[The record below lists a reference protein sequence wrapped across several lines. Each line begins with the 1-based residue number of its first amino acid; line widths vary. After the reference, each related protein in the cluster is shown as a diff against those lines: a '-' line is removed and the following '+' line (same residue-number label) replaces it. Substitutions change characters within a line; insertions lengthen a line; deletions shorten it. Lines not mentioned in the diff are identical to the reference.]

1 MGSRADSLSP
11 RKEEVLRAVVECYIA
26 GASPVGSGTVYESQD
41 FGVSPATIR
50 KEMLA
55 LEQSGYLQQPH
66 TSSGRVPTE
75 AGYRYF
81 VDALM
86 APYSLGPVEGRQISE
101 FFEHAHG
108 ELGSVLA
115 SLSGLLA
122 EVTRCAAV
130 VVGPRAD
137 SAVVRSVQLV
147 ELSGHVVLLVAVL
160 STGAV
165 EQRALELDAAPD
177 AADVDQAAEVLSR
190 TLVGRPVD
198 TEVPVEGLPAGVARL
213 VSVAAAA
220 LRAVEGGLAEHLFV
234 GGHATVVRSFGAVET
249 AQRILTLL
257 ERHYAVVSLL
267 RDIVDRGMQVAI
279 GGETGLVPL
288 SECSV
293 VVSPYLV
300 EGRRAGSIAVLGPT
314 HLNYPQA
321 MATVAVIS
329 RQLGR
334 MLSGGQG

>member
-1 MGSRADSLSP
+1 MATRTDALSP
-11 RKEEVLRAVVECYIA
+11 RKEEILRAVVECYIA
-26 GASPVGSGTVYESQD
+26 SASPVGSGTVSDSQD

-55 LEQSGYLQQPH
+55 LEQSGHLHQPH

-86 APYSLGPVEGRQISE
+86 EPYRLGSVEGRQISE
-101 FFEHAHG
+101 FFDHAHG

-115 SLSGLLA
+115 SLSSLLA
-122 EVTRCAAV
+122 DVTRCTAV

-147 ELSGHVVLLVAVL
+147 EISSHVVLVVAVL

-165 EQRALELDAAPD
+165 EQRALELDSAPD
-177 AADVDQAAEVLSR
+177 RRDIEHAADVLAR
-190 TLVGRPVD
+190 ILVGEPVD
-198 TEVPVEGLPAGVARL
+198 AEVPVDGLPPAVGRL
-213 VSVAAAA
+213 VASAADA
-220 LRAVEGGLAEHLFV
+220 LRGGVGGHTEHLFV
-234 GGHATVVRSFGAVET
+234 GGHATVVRSFGTVET
-249 AQRILTLL
+249 AQRILALL
-257 ERHYAVVSLL
+257 ERQYAVVSLL
-267 RDIVDRGMQVAI
+267 RDIVDRGMRVAI

-293 VVSPYLV
+293 VVSPYMV

-334 MLSGGQG
+334 MLSSG

>member
-1 MGSRADSLSP
+1 MGLRSDALSP

-26 GASPVGSGTVYESQD
+26 GASPVGSGTVYDSQD

-55 LEQSGYLQQPH
+55 LEQAGFLHQPH

-86 APYSLGPVEGRQISE
+86 EPYSLGPVEGQQISE
-101 FFEHAHG
+101 FFEQAHG

-115 SLSGLLA
+115 SLSVLMA
-122 EVTRCAAV
+122 DVTRCAAV

-147 ELSGHVVLLVAVL
+147 ELSSHVLLLVAVL

-165 EQRALELDAAPD
+165 EQRALELDAAPST
-177 AADVDQAAEVLSR
+177 ADIDHAAEVLAR
-190 TLVGRPVD
+190 ALVGKPAVA
-198 TEVPVEGLPAGVARL
+198 EIPVEGLPR
-213 VSVAAAA
+213 SVAGLVAVAADA
-220 LRAVEGGLAEHLFV
+220 LRGAEGGLAEHLFV

-249 AQRILTLL
+249 AQRILALL

-267 RDIVDRGMQVAI
+267 RNIVDRGMQVAI
-279 GGETGLVPL
+279 GGETGLVSL
-288 SECSV
+288 SDCSV

-300 EGRRAGSIAVLGPT
+300 EGHQAGSIAVLGPT

-334 MLSGGQG
+334 MLSGG

>member
-1 MGSRADSLSP
+1 MGSRAGVLSP
-11 RKEEVLRAVVECYIA
+11 RKEEILRAVVECYIA
-26 GASPVGSGTVYESQD
+26 SASPVGSGTVCDSQD
-41 FGVSPATIR
+41 FGVSPATVR

-55 LEQSGYLQQPH
+55 LEHSGYLHQPH

-75 AGYRYF
+75 TGYRYF
-81 VDALM
+81 VDSLM
-86 APYSLGPVEGRQISE
+86 EPYSLGAVEGRQIAE
-101 FFEHAHG
+101 FFDHAHG
-108 ELGSVLA
+108 ELGSILA
-115 SLSGLLA
+115 SLSSLLA
-122 EVTRCAAV
+122 DVTRCAAV

-137 SAVVRSVQLV
+137 TAVVRSIQLV
-147 ELSGHVVLLVAVL
+147 ELSSHVVLVVAVL

-165 EQRALELDAAPD
+165 EQRALELDFPPAG
-177 AADVDQAAEVLSR
+177 ADIEQAAEALGR
-190 TLVGRPVD
+190 GLVGRPID
-198 TEVPVEGLPAGVARL
+198 SEVPVAALPAVVGRL
-213 VSVAAAA
+213 VTSAAEA
-220 LRAVEGGLAEHLFV
+220 LRGAGGGLAEHLFV

-249 AQRILTLL
+249 AQRVLTLL
-257 ERHYAVVSLL
+257 ERQYAVISLL
-267 RDIVDRGMQVAI
+267 RDITERGMRVAI

-300 EGRRAGSIAVLGPT
+300 EGQTAGSIAVLGPT

-334 MLSGGQG
+334 MLSSG

>member
-1 MGSRADSLSP
+1 MGSRSDALSP
-11 RKEEVLRAVVECYIA
+11 RKEEILRAVVECYIA
-26 GASPVGSGTVYESQD
+26 GASPVGSGTVCDSQD
-41 FGVSPATIR
+41 FGVSPATVR
-50 KEMLA
+50 KEMLS
-55 LEQSGYLQQPH
+55 LEQSGYLHQPH
-66 TSSGRVPTE
+66 TSSGRMPTE

-86 APYSLGPVEGRQISE
+86 EPYSLGPVEDRQIRE
-101 FFEHAHG
+101 FFERAHG
-108 ELGSVLA
+108 ELGSVLM
-115 SLSGLLA
+115 SLSSLLSD
-122 EVTRCAAV
+122 VTRCAAV

-147 ELSGHVVLLVAVL
+147 PISGHVLLVVAVL

-165 EQRALELDAAPD
+165 EQRALELDSAPHRD
-177 AADVDQAAEVLSR
+177 DVDYAADVLARS
-190 TLVGRPVD
+190 LVGGPIYAD
-198 TEVPVEGLPAGVARL
+198 VPLEGLAAPVARL
-213 VSVAAAA
+213 VASAADA
-220 LRAVEGGLAEHLFV
+220 LRDGAGGLAEHLFV
-234 GGHATVVRSFGAVET
+234 GGHATVVRSFGEVQV
-249 AQRILTLL
+249 AQRILGLL

-267 RDIVDRGMQVAI
+267 ADIVDRGMRVAI

-300 EGRRAGSIAVLGPT
+300 EGRRAGTVAVLGPT

-321 MATVAVIS
+321 MATVAVTS

-334 MLSGGQG
+334 MLSGG

>member
-1 MGSRADSLSP
+1 MGSRTDALPP
-11 RKEEVLRAVVECYIA
+11 RKEEILRAVVECYIA
-26 GASPVGSGTVYESQD
+26 GASPVGSGTVCESQD

-50 KEMLA
+50 KEMLS
-55 LEQSGYLQQPH
+55 LEQSGYLHQPH

-86 APYSLGPVEGRQISE
+86 EPYSLGPVEGRQISE

-108 ELGSVLA
+108 ELGSVLT
-115 SLSGLLA
+115 SLSSLLA
-122 EVTRCAAV
+122 DVTRCAAV

-147 ELSGHVVLLVAVL
+147 EISSHVLLVVAVL

-165 EQRALELDAAPD
+165 EQPALELDVAPD
-177 AADVDQAAEVLSR
+177 RGDVEHAADVLARA
-190 TLVGRPVD
+190 LVGRPVD
-198 TEVPVEGLPAGVARL
+198 AEVPVEGLPVAVGRL
-213 VSVAAAA
+213 VASAADA
-220 LRAVEGGLAEHLFV
+220 LRGGVGGLAEHLFV
-234 GGHATVVRSFGAVET
+234 GGHATVVRSFGAVDT
-249 AQRILTLL
+249 AQRILGLL

-267 RDIVDRGMQVAI
+267 RDIVDRGMRVAI

-321 MATVAVIS
+321 MATVAVTS
-329 RQLGR
+329 RQLGQ
-334 MLSGGQG
+334 MLSSG

>member
-1 MGSRADSLSP
+1 MGSRSDALSP

-26 GASPVGSGTVYESQD
+26 GASPVGSGTVYDSQD

-55 LEQSGYLQQPH
+55 LEQAGYLHQPH

-86 APYSLGPVEGRQISE
+86 EPYSLGPVEGRQISE
-101 FFEHAHG
+101 FFEQAHG

-115 SLSGLLA
+115 SLSVLLA
-122 EVTRCAAV
+122 DVTRCAAV

-147 ELSGHVVLLVAVL
+147 ELSSHVVLLVAVL

-165 EQRALELDAAPD
+165 EQRALELDAAPSV
-177 AADVDQAAEVLSR
+177 ADIDHAAEVLAR
-190 TLVGRPVD
+190 ALVGRPAA
-198 TEVPVEGLPAGVARL
+198 TEVPTEGLPSSVAGL
-213 VSVAAAA
+213 VSVAADA
-220 LRAVEGGLAEHLFV
+220 LNDAEGGLAEHLFV
-234 GGHATVVRSFGAVET
+234 GGHATVVRSFGVVET
-249 AQRILTLL
+249 AQRILALL

-267 RDIVDRGMQVAI
+267 RNITDRGMQVAI

-300 EGRRAGSIAVLGPT
+300 EGHQAGSIAVLGPT

-334 MLSGGQG
+334 MLSSG

>member
-1 MGSRADSLSP
+1 MGSRSDALSS
-11 RKEEVLRAVVECYIA
+11 RKEEILRAVVECYIA
-26 GASPVGSGTVYESQD
+26 GASPVGSGTVCAAQD

-50 KEMLA
+50 KEMLS
-55 LEQSGYLQQPH
+55 LEQAGYLHQPH

-115 SLSGLLA
+115 SLSSLLA
-122 EVTRCAAV
+122 DVTRCAAV
-130 VVGPRAD
+130 VVGPSAD
-137 SAVVRSVQLV
+137 TAVVRSVQLV
-147 ELSGHVVLLVAVL
+147 ELAGHVVLVVAVL

-165 EQRALELDAAPD
+165 EQRALELDSATD
-177 AADVDQAAEVLSR
+177 AADVDHAADALAR
-190 TLVGRPVD
+190 ALVGRPVD
-198 TEVPVEGLPAGVARL
+198 ADVVVEGLPEPVGRL
-213 VSVAAAA
+213 VASAADA
-220 LRAVEGGLAEHLFV
+220 LRGAGGGFAEHLFV
-234 GGHATVVRSFGAVET
+234 GGHATVLRSFGAVET
-249 AQRILTLL
+249 AQRILGLL
-257 ERHYAVVSLL
+257 ERQYAVISLL

-314 HLNYPQA
+314 NLNYPQA

-334 MLSGGQG
+334 MLSSG

>member
-1 MGSRADSLSP
+1 MGSRSDALSP

-26 GASPVGSGTVYESQD
+26 GASPVGSGAVYESQD

-55 LEQSGYLQQPH
+55 LEQAGYLQQPH

-115 SLSGLLA
+115 SLSSLLA
-122 EVTRCAAV
+122 DVTRCAAV

-165 EQRALELDAAPD
+165 EQRALELDSAPH
-177 AADVDQAAEVLSR
+177 AADLDHAAEVLAR

-198 TEVPVEGLPAGVARL
+198 AEVPVDGLPTGVARL
-213 VSVAAAA
+213 VSVAADA

-267 RDIVDRGMQVAI
+267 RDIMDRGMKVAI

-334 MLSGGQG
+334 MLSGG

>member
-1 MGSRADSLSP
+1 MVSRSDALSP
-11 RKEEVLRAVVECYIA
+11 RKEEILRAVVECYIA

-55 LEQSGYLQQPH
+55 LEQAGYLQQPH

-101 FFEHAHG
+101 FFDQAHG

-115 SLSGLLA
+115 SLSSMLA
-122 EVTRCAAV
+122 DVTRCAAV
-130 VVGPRAD
+130 VVGPRAG

-147 ELSGHVVLLVAVL
+147 ELSSHVVLLVAVL

-165 EQRALELDAAPD
+165 EQRALELDVSPSAAEVD
-177 AADVDQAAEVLSR
+177 HAADVLARA
-190 TLVGRPVD
+190 LVGKPLDAAVGAD
-198 TEVPVEGLPAGVARL
+198 GLPAGVAGL
-213 VSVAAAA
+213 VSVAVDA
-220 LRAVEGGLAEHLFV
+220 LRGADGGLAENLFV
-234 GGHATVVRSFGAVET
+234 GGHATVVRSFGAVDS
-249 AQRILTLL
+249 AQRILALL

-321 MATVAVIS
+321 MASVAVIS

-334 MLSGGQG
+334 MLSGG

>member
-1 MGSRADSLSP
+1 MGSRTEALSP
-11 RKEEVLRAVVECYIA
+11 RKEEILRAVVECYIA
-26 GASPVGSGTVYESQD
+26 GASPVGSGTVCDAQD

-50 KEMLA
+50 KEMLS
-55 LEQSGYLQQPH
+55 LEQAGYLHQPH

-81 VDALM
+81 VDGLM
-86 APYSLGPVEGRQISE
+86 EPYRLGPTEGRQISE
-101 FFEHAHG
+101 FFDQAHG

-115 SLSGLLA
+115 SLSSLMA
-122 EVTRCAAV
+122 DVTRCAAV

-147 ELSGHVVLLVAVL
+147 EIAGHVVLVVAVL

-165 EQRALELDAAPD
+165 EQRALELHAAPD
-177 AADVDQAAEVLSR
+177 PGDVELAADVLARA
-190 TLVGRPVD
+190 LVGRPVD
-198 TEVPVEGLPAGVARL
+198 ADVAVEGLPEAVGGLVASAAG
-213 VSVAAAA
+213 A
-220 LRAVEGGLAEHLFV
+220 LRGGAGGLADHLFV

-249 AQRILTLL
+249 AQRILALL

-267 RDIVDRGMQVAI
+267 RDIVDRGMRVAI

-334 MLSGGQG
+334 MLSGG

>member
-1 MGSRADSLSP
+1 MGTRTDALSP
-11 RKEEVLRAVVECYIA
+11 RKEEILRAVVECYIA
-26 GASPVGSGTVYESQD
+26 SASPVGSGTVGASQNFD
-41 FGVSPATIR
+41 VSPATIR

-55 LEQSGYLQQPH
+55 LEQSGYLHQPH

-81 VDALM
+81 VDSLM
-86 APYSLGPVEGRQISE
+86 GPYSLGPDEGRQIKD
-101 FFEHAHG
+101 FFDHAHG

-115 SLSGLLA
+115 SLSSLLA
-122 EVTRCAAV
+122 DVTRCAAV

-147 ELSGHVVLLVAVL
+147 DLSSHVLLVVAVL

-165 EQRALELDAAPD
+165 EQRALELDVPLSAGEVQEAADLLARSLVGSPVDSEVATEGAAPSVRHIAGC
-177 AADVDQAAEVLSR
+177 AAD
-190 TLVGRPVD
+190 
-198 TEVPVEGLPAGVARL
+198 
-213 VSVAAAA
+213 A
-220 LRAVEGGLAEHLFV
+220 LRAGESGVAEHLFV
-234 GGHATVVRSFGAVET
+234 GGQSAVVRSFGAVET
-249 AQRILTLL
+249 VQRILTLL
-257 ERHYAVVSLL
+257 EHQYAVVTLL
-267 RDIVDRGMQVAI
+267 RDILDRDMRVAI

-288 SECSV
+288 SECAV

-321 MATVAVIS
+321 MATVAVMS
-329 RQLGR
+329 LQLGR
-334 MLSGGQG
+334 LLSTG

>member
-1 MGSRADSLSP
+1 MGSRAGVLSP
-11 RKEEVLRAVVECYIA
+11 RKEEILRAVVECYIA
-26 GASPVGSGTVYESQD
+26 SASPVGSGTVCESQD
-41 FGVSPATIR
+41 FGVSPATVR

-55 LEQSGYLQQPH
+55 LEYSGYLQQPH

-81 VDALM
+81 VDTLM
-86 APYSLGPVEGRQISE
+86 EPYSLGPVEGRQIAD

-115 SLSGLLA
+115 SLSSLLA
-122 EVTRCAAV
+122 EVTSCTSV
-130 VVGPRAD
+130 VVGPRAEA
-137 SAVVRSVQLV
+137 AVVKSVQLV
-147 ELSGHVVLLVAVL
+147 ELSSHVVLAVAVL

-165 EQRALELDAAPD
+165 EQRALELDVPPAGD
-177 AADVDQAAEVLSR
+177 DVEQAAAALTR
-190 TLVGRPVD
+190 GLVGRPID
-198 TEVPVEGLPAGVARL
+198 SEVPVEALPDGVGRL
-213 VSVAAAA
+213 VASAAEA
-220 LRAVEGGLAEHLFV
+220 LRSAGGGLDEHLFV
-234 GGHATVVRSFGAVET
+234 GGHATVVRSFGAVDT
-249 AQRILTLL
+249 AQRILALL
-257 ERHYAVVSLL
+257 ERQYAVVTLL
-267 RDIVDRGMQVAI
+267 RDIVDRGMRVAI

-300 EGRRAGSIAVLGPT
+300 EGQRAGSIAVFGPT

-329 RQLGR
+329 RQLSR
-334 MLSGGQG
+334 MLSGT

>member
-1 MGSRADSLSP
+1 MGSRTDALSA
-11 RKEEVLRAVVECYIA
+11 RKEEILRAVVECYISS
-26 GASPVGSGTVYESQD
+26 ASPVGSGTVCDSQD

-50 KEMLA
+50 KEMLS
-55 LEQSGYLQQPH
+55 LEQSGHLHQPH

-86 APYSLGPVEGRQISE
+86 EPYSLGPVEGQQISE

-108 ELGSVLA
+108 ELGSVLT
-115 SLSGLLA
+115 SLSSLLA

-147 ELSGHVVLLVAVL
+147 EISSHVVIVVAVL

-165 EQRALELDAAPD
+165 EQRALELDIAPD
-177 AADVDQAAEVLSR
+177 RGDIEAAADVLARSLVGGPVDAEV
-190 TLVGRPVD
+190 PM
-198 TEVPVEGLPAGVARL
+198 EGLPAAVGRL
-213 VSVAAAA
+213 VASAADA
-220 LRAVEGGLAEHLFV
+220 LRRGVGGLAEHLFV
-234 GGHATVVRSFGAVET
+234 GGHATVVRSFGAVEV
-249 AQRILTLL
+249 AQRILGLL

-267 RDIVDRGMQVAI
+267 RDIVDRGMRVAI

-300 EGRRAGSIAVLGPT
+300 EGRRAGTIAVLGPT

-321 MATVAVIS
+321 MATVAVTS

-334 MLSGGQG
+334 MLSGG

>member
-1 MGSRADSLSP
+1 MGSRSDALSP

-26 GASPVGSGTVYESQD
+26 GAAPVGSHTVYDSED

-55 LEQSGYLQQPH
+55 LEQAGYLHQPH
-66 TSSGRVPTE
+66 TSSGRVPTG

-101 FFEHAHG
+101 FFEHAQG

-115 SLSGLLA
+115 SLSALLA
-122 EVTRCAAV
+122 DVTSCAAV

-147 ELSGHVVLLVAVL
+147 ELSSHVVLLVAVL

-165 EQRALELDAAPD
+165 EQRALELDVAPG
-177 AADVDQAAEVLSR
+177 AADIDRAAEALAQA
-190 TLVGRPVD
+190 LVGKPVA
-198 TEVPVEGLPAGVARL
+198 TEVPVEGLPYGAARL
-213 VSVAAAA
+213 VSVAADA
-220 LRAVEGGLAEHLFV
+220 LHGAEGPLAENLFV
-234 GGHATVVRSFGAVET
+234 GGHATVLRAFGAVET
-249 AQRILTLL
+249 AQRILALL

-267 RDIVDRGMQVAI
+267 RDITDRGMQVAI

-300 EGRRAGSIAVLGPT
+300 EGQEAGTVAVLGPT

-334 MLSGGQG
+334 MLSSG

>member
-1 MGSRADSLSP
+1 MGSRTDALSP
-11 RKEEVLRAVVECYIA
+11 RKEEILRAVVECYIA
-26 GASPVGSGTVYESQD
+26 GASPVGSGTVCDSQD

-50 KEMLA
+50 KEMLS
-55 LEQSGYLQQPH
+55 LEQAGYLHQPH

-81 VDALM
+81 VDGLM
-86 APYSLGPVEGRQISE
+86 EPYRLGPTEGRQISE
-101 FFEHAHG
+101 FFEQAHG
-108 ELGSVLA
+108 ELGSMLA
-115 SLSGLLA
+115 SLSSLLA
-122 EVTRCAAV
+122 DVTRCAAV

-147 ELSGHVVLLVAVL
+147 EIAGHVVLVVAVL

-165 EQRALELDAAPD
+165 EQRALELHAAPD
-177 AADVDQAAEVLSR
+177 PGDVEHAAEVLAR
-190 TLVGRPVD
+190 ALVGGPVD
-198 TEVPVEGLPAGVARL
+198 ADVAVEGLPEAVGRL
-213 VSVAAAA
+213 VASAAGA
-220 LRAVEGGLAEHLFV
+220 LRAGAGGLADHLFV

-249 AQRILTLL
+249 AQRILALL

-267 RDIVDRGMQVAI
+267 RDIVDRGMRVAI

-321 MATVAVIS
+321 MATVAVTS

-334 MLSGGQG
+334 MLSGG

>member
-1 MGSRADSLSP
+1 MGSGTDALSP
-11 RKEEVLRAVVECYIA
+11 RKEEILRAVVECYISS
-26 GASPVGSGTVYESQD
+26 ASPVGSGTVCESQD

-50 KEMLA
+50 KEMLS
-55 LEQSGYLQQPH
+55 LEQSGYLHQPH

-86 APYSLGPVEGRQISE
+86 EPYSLGPVEGRQISE

-108 ELGSVLA
+108 ELGSVLS
-115 SLSGLLA
+115 SLSSLLA

-147 ELSGHVVLLVAVL
+147 EISSHVVLLVAVL

-165 EQRALELDAAPD
+165 EQRALELDIAPGAGD
-177 AADVDQAAEVLSR
+177 VEHAADVLAQA
-190 TLVGRPVD
+190 LVGGPVD
-198 TEVPVEGLPAGVARL
+198 AEVPVEGLPVAVGRL
-213 VSVAAAA
+213 VASAADA
-220 LRAVEGGLAEHLFV
+220 LRGAAGGLAEHLFV
-234 GGHATVVRSFGAVET
+234 GGHATVVRSFGAVES
-249 AQRILTLL
+249 AQRILALL

-267 RDIVDRGMQVAI
+267 RDIVDRGMRVAI

-321 MATVAVIS
+321 MASVAVIS

-334 MLSGGQG
+334 MLSSG

>member
-1 MGSRADSLSP
+1 MGSRTDALSP
-11 RKEEVLRAVVECYIA
+11 RKEEVLRSVVECYIA
-26 GASPVGSGTVYESQD
+26 SASPVGSGTVSDSED

-55 LEQSGYLQQPH
+55 LEQSGYLHQPH

-86 APYSLGPVEGRQISE
+86 EPYSLGPVEGRQINE

-108 ELGSVLA
+108 ELGSVLT
-115 SLSGLLA
+115 SLSSLLA
-122 EVTRCAAV
+122 DVTRCAAV

-147 ELSGHVVLLVAVL
+147 EISSHVVLVVAVL

-165 EQRALELDAAPD
+165 EQRALELDFCPD
-177 AADVDQAAEVLSR
+177 RRDVEYAADVLARS
-190 TLVGRPVD
+190 LVSGPVD
-198 TEVPVEGLPAGVARL
+198 AAVSVDGLPETVGGL
-213 VSVAAAA
+213 VAAAA
-220 LRAVEGGLAEHLFV
+220 EALRHGAGGLAEHLFV

-249 AQRILTLL
+249 AQRILALL

-267 RDIVDRGMQVAI
+267 RDIVDRGMRVAI
-279 GGETGLVPL
+279 GGETGLMPL
-288 SECSV
+288 SDCSV

-334 MLSGGQG
+334 MLSSG

>member
-1 MGSRADSLSP
+1 MGSRLGVLSP
-11 RKEEVLRAVVECYIA
+11 RKEEILRAVVECYIA
-26 GASPVGSGTVYESQD
+26 SASPVGSGTVCDSQD
-41 FGVSPATIR
+41 FGVSPATVR

-55 LEQSGYLQQPH
+55 LEYSGYLHQPH

-75 AGYRYF
+75 VGYRYF
-81 VDALM
+81 VDSLM
-86 APYSLGPVEGRQISE
+86 EPYSLGAVEGRQIAE

-108 ELGSVLA
+108 ELGSILA
-115 SLSGLLA
+115 SLSSLLA
-122 EVTRCAAV
+122 DVTHCAAV

-137 SAVVRSVQLV
+137 TAVVRSVQLV
-147 ELSGHVVLLVAVL
+147 ELSSHVVLVVAVL

-165 EQRALELDAAPD
+165 EQRALELDLPPAGGD
-177 AADVDQAAEVLSR
+177 IEQAAEALAR
-190 TLVGRPVD
+190 GLVGKPID
-198 TEVPVEGLPAGVARL
+198 TEVPVVALPVVVGNLVA
-213 VSVAAAA
+213 SAAEA
-220 LRAVEGGLAEHLFV
+220 LRCAGGGLAEHLFV

-249 AQRILTLL
+249 AQRILSLL
-257 ERHYAVVSLL
+257 ERQYAVISLL

-300 EGRRAGSIAVLGPT
+300 EGQTAGSIAVLGPT

-334 MLSGGQG
+334 LLSSG

>member
-1 MGSRADSLSP
+1 MGSRSDALSP
-11 RKEEVLRAVVECYIA
+11 RKEEILRAVVECYIA
-26 GASPVGSGTVYESQD
+26 GASPVGSGTVYDSQD

-50 KEMLA
+50 KEMLS
-55 LEQSGYLQQPH
+55 LEQAGYLQQPH
-66 TSSGRVPTE
+66 TSSGRMPTE

-86 APYSLGPVEGRQISE
+86 EPYSLGPVEGRQISE
-101 FFEHAHG
+101 FFEQAHG

-115 SLSGLLA
+115 SLSSLLS

-147 ELSGHVVLLVAVL
+147 ELSSHVVLLVAVL

-165 EQRALELDAAPD
+165 EQRALELDAAPSPGD
-177 AADVDQAAEVLSR
+177 IDHAAEVLAR
-190 TLVGRPVD
+190 ALVGRPAT
-198 TEVPVEGLPAGVARL
+198 TEVAIEGLPGSVARL
-213 VSVAAAA
+213 VSVAADA
-220 LRAVEGGLAEHLFV
+220 LRGAGGGLAEHLFV

-267 RDIVDRGMQVAI
+267 RDIMDRGMQVAI

-288 SECSV
+288 SQCSV

-300 EGRRAGSIAVLGPT
+300 EGRQAGSIAVLGPT

-334 MLSGGQG
+334 MLSSG

>member
-1 MGSRADSLSP
+1 MGSRTDALPP
-11 RKEEVLRAVVECYIA
+11 RKEEILRAVVECYIA
-26 GASPVGSGTVYESQD
+26 GASPVGSGTVCESQD

-50 KEMLA
+50 KEMLS
-55 LEQSGYLQQPH
+55 LEQSGYLHQPH

-86 APYSLGPVEGRQISE
+86 EPYSLGPVEGRQISE

-108 ELGSVLA
+108 ELGSVLT
-115 SLSGLLA
+115 SLSSLLA
-122 EVTRCAAV
+122 DVTRCAAV

-147 ELSGHVVLLVAVL
+147 EISSHVLLVVAVL

-165 EQRALELDAAPD
+165 EQPALELDVAPD
-177 AADVDQAAEVLSR
+177 RGDVEHAADVLARA
-190 TLVGRPVD
+190 LVGRPVD
-198 TEVPVEGLPAGVARL
+198 AEVPVEGLPVAVGRL
-213 VSVAAAA
+213 VASAADA
-220 LRAVEGGLAEHLFV
+220 LSGGVGGLAEHLFV
-234 GGHATVVRSFGAVET
+234 GGHATVVRSFGAVDT
-249 AQRILTLL
+249 AQRILGLL

-267 RDIVDRGMQVAI
+267 RDIVDRGMRVAI

-321 MATVAVIS
+321 MATVAVTS
-329 RQLGR
+329 RQLGQ
-334 MLSGGQG
+334 MLSSG

>member
-1 MGSRADSLSP
+1 MGSRSDALSP
-11 RKEEVLRAVVECYIA
+11 RKEEILRAVVECYIA
-26 GASPVGSGTVYESQD
+26 GASPVGSGTVYDSQD

-50 KEMLA
+50 KEMLS
-55 LEQSGYLQQPH
+55 LEQAGYLQQPH

-75 AGYRYF
+75 SGYRYF

-86 APYSLGPVEGRQISE
+86 EPYSLGLVEGRQINE
-101 FFEHAHG
+101 FFEQAQG

-115 SLSGLLA
+115 SLSVLLS

-137 SAVVRSVQLV
+137 SAVIRSVQLV
-147 ELSGHVVLLVAVL
+147 ELSSHVVLLVAVL

-165 EQRALELDAAPD
+165 EQRALELDAAPSPGD
-177 AADVDQAAEVLSR
+177 IDHAAEVLAR
-190 TLVGRPVD
+190 ALVGRPAT
-198 TEVPVEGLPAGVARL
+198 TEVAIEGLPGSVARL
-213 VSVAAAA
+213 VSVAADA
-220 LRAVEGGLAEHLFV
+220 LRGAEGGLAEHLFV

-267 RDIVDRGMQVAI
+267 RNIMDRGMQVAI

-288 SECSV
+288 SQCSV

-300 EGRRAGSIAVLGPT
+300 EGRQAGSIAVLGPT

-334 MLSGGQG
+334 MLSSG

>member
-1 MGSRADSLSP
+1 MGSRAGALSS
-11 RKEEVLRAVVECYIA
+11 RKEEILRAVVECYIA
-26 GASPVGSGTVYESQD
+26 SASPVGSGTVCDTQD
-41 FGVSPATIR
+41 FGVSPATVR

-55 LEQSGYLQQPH
+55 LEHSGYLQQPH
-66 TSSGRVPTE
+66 TSSGRVPTG

-81 VDALM
+81 VDTLM
-86 APYSLGPVEGRQISE
+86 EPYSLGAVEGRQIAD
-101 FFEHAHG
+101 FFDHAHG

-115 SLSGLLA
+115 SLSSLLA
-122 EVTRCAAV
+122 DVTRCAAV

-137 SAVVRSVQLV
+137 TADVKSVQLV
-147 ELSGHVVLLVAVL
+147 ELSSHVLLVVAVL

-165 EQRALELDAAPD
+165 EQRALELNAPL
-177 AADVDQAAEVLSR
+177 ATGDVEQAAEVLAR
-190 TLVGRPVD
+190 ALVGKPID
-198 TEVPVEGLPAGVARL
+198 SEVTFAALPAAVGQLVA
-213 VSVAAAA
+213 SAAEA
-220 LRAVEGGLAEHLFV
+220 LRGAGGGPAEHLFV
-234 GGHATVVRSFGAVET
+234 GGHATVVRSFGAVDA
-249 AQRILTLL
+249 AQRILALL
-257 ERHYAVVSLL
+257 ERQYAVISLL

-300 EGRRAGSIAVLGPT
+300 EGRTAGSIAVLGPT

-329 RQLGR
+329 RQLSR
-334 MLSGGQG
+334 MLSNG

>member
-1 MGSRADSLSP
+1 MVSRSDALSP

-26 GASPVGSGTVYESQD
+26 GASPVGSGTVYDSQEV
-41 FGVSPATIR
+41 GVSPATIR

-55 LEQSGYLQQPH
+55 LEQAGFLSQPH

-86 APYSLGPVEGRQISE
+86 APYRLGPTEGRQISE
-101 FFEHAHG
+101 FFEQAHG
-108 ELGSVLA
+108 ELGSILA
-115 SLSGLLA
+115 SLSVLLA

-147 ELSGHVVLLVAVL
+147 EISSHVVLLVAIL

-165 EQRALELDAAPD
+165 EQRALELDAAPS
-177 AADVDQAAEVLSR
+177 AADIDHAAEVLAR
-190 TLVGRPVD
+190 GLVGRPVA
-198 TEVPVEGLPAGVARL
+198 TEVPTDGLPLSVAQL
-213 VSVAAAA
+213 VSVAANA
-220 LRAVEGGLAEHLFV
+220 LHGAEGGLAEHLFV
-234 GGHATVVRSFGAVET
+234 GGHATLVRSFGAVET

-257 ERHYAVVSLL
+257 ERQYAVVSLL
-267 RDIVDRGMQVAI
+267 RNIVDRGMQVAI

-300 EGRRAGSIAVLGPT
+300 EGHEAGSIAVLGPT

-334 MLSGGQG
+334 MLSGG

>member
-1 MGSRADSLSP
+1 MVSRSDALSP
-11 RKEEVLRAVVECYIA
+11 RKEEILRAVVECYIA

-55 LEQSGYLQQPH
+55 LEQAGYLQQPH

-101 FFEHAHG
+101 FFDQAHG

-115 SLSGLLA
+115 SLSSMLA
-122 EVTRCAAV
+122 DVTRCAAV

-147 ELSGHVVLLVAVL
+147 ELSSHVVLLVAVL

-165 EQRALELDAAPD
+165 EQRALELDTSPSAG
-177 AADVDQAAEVLSR
+177 DVDHAAEVLAR
-190 TLVGRPVD
+190 ALVGKPVD
-198 TEVPVEGLPAGVARL
+198 AAVRADGLPAGVAGL
-213 VSVAAAA
+213 VSVAVDA
-220 LRAVEGGLAEHLFV
+220 LRGVEGGIAENLFV
-234 GGHATVVRSFGAVET
+234 GGHATVVRSFGAVDT
-249 AQRILTLL
+249 AQRILALL

-321 MATVAVIS
+321 MASVAVIS

-334 MLSGGQG
+334 MLSGG

>member
-1 MGSRADSLSP
+1 MGSPGDVLSP
-11 RKEEVLRAVVECYIA
+11 RKEEILRAVVECYIA
-26 GASPVGSGTVYESQD
+26 SASPVGSGTVSDSQD

-50 KEMLA
+50 KEMLS
-55 LEQSGYLQQPH
+55 LEQAGYLHQPH

-81 VDALM
+81 VDGLM
-86 APYSLGPVEGRQISE
+86 EPYSLGPAEGRQISE

-115 SLSGLLA
+115 SLSSLMA

-130 VVGPRAD
+130 VVGPRAG
-137 SAVVRSVQLV
+137 SAVIRSVQLV
-147 ELSGHVVLLVAVL
+147 ELAGHVLLVVAVL

-165 EQRALELDAAPD
+165 EQRALELDAAPAPGD
-177 AADVDQAAEVLSR
+177 VEAAADVLAR

-198 TEVPVEGLPAGVARL
+198 ADVPVAGLPEAVGRL
-213 VSVAAAA
+213 VAAAA
-220 LRAVEGGLAEHLFV
+220 DALRGGAGGLTEHLFV
-234 GGHATVVRSFGAVET
+234 GGHATVVRSFGADET
-249 AQRILTLL
+249 AQRILALL

-267 RDIVDRGMQVAI
+267 RDIVDRGMRVAI

-293 VVSPYLV
+293 VVSPYLI

-334 MLSGGQG
+334 MLSGG

>member
-1 MGSRADSLSP
+1 M
-11 RKEEVLRAVVECYIA
+11 
-26 GASPVGSGTVYESQD
+26 
-41 FGVSPATIR
+41 
-50 KEMLA
+50 
-55 LEQSGYLQQPH
+55 
-66 TSSGRVPTE
+66 PTE

-81 VDALM
+81 VDGLM
-86 APYSLGPVEGRQISE
+86 EPYRLGPTEGRQISE
-101 FFEHAHG
+101 FFDQAHG

-115 SLSGLLA
+115 SLSSLMA
-122 EVTRCAAV
+122 DVTRCAAV

-147 ELSGHVVLLVAVL
+147 EIAGHVVLVVAVL

-165 EQRALELDAAPD
+165 EQRALELHAAPD
-177 AADVDQAAEVLSR
+177 PGDVELAADVLARA
-190 TLVGRPVD
+190 LVGRPVD
-198 TEVPVEGLPAGVARL
+198 ADVAVEGLPEAVGGLVASAAG
-213 VSVAAAA
+213 A
-220 LRAVEGGLAEHLFV
+220 LRGGAGGLADHLFV

-249 AQRILTLL
+249 AQRILALL

-267 RDIVDRGMQVAI
+267 RDIVDRGMRVAI

-334 MLSGGQG
+334 MLSGG